1 MAELPD
7 CLSYSTGKVD
17 KPPASCCGPV
27 SEIAKKDIV
36 CLCYIVQQAHNGTS
50 QAVIDMGLKFDR
62 LVNLPTVCKLR
73 NADPKKC
80 PSKFFLLLWI
90 SIYIYKERLNDYLF
104 RFTKIELLGISANSP
119 DYAIFNGTGTSY
131 LTILSFK

>member
-1 MAELPD
+1 MDSTSMLLILFLFSSLSSSSAVGISLSDKCNKYMAELPD

-80 PSKFFLLLWI
+80 PSKFFLLL
-90 SIYIYKERLNDYLF
+90 
-104 RFTKIELLGISANSP
+104 
-119 DYAIFNGTGTSY
+119 
-131 LTILSFK
+131 